1 VIKNNKK
8 FNLFLLGLLIINL
21 IQSYFTPIISD
32 EAYYWGW
39 AQNLDWGYFDHP
51 PMVAFIIKLSSFFF
65 TGTLGVRFITILLN
79 LLTAKIVWELIPKK
93 NKEHKNSELIFF
105 TILLSLPFFNLYGF
119 ITTPD
124 APLLCFSALFL
135 LAIKKIE
142 EKDNLLNILFLGLA
156 AALLIYS
163 KYFGGIVIFLI
174 VLFKPNLLKKKAI
187 YFAGIFSVILLI
199 PYLYWMYNNDFI
211 TLNYHLF
218 QRKSI
223 GDFNSKFI
231 FGYILGT
238 IGVLNPALI
247 LLLIYQIFKKKIIKT
262 NDNKFMIR
270 LFVGYLL
277 FFLIYSFRSWIE
289 AHWVAFAI
297 IPMSILLYNLCVL
310 NEAFYKKVKYIGI
323 VSIALI
329 FSLRI
334 IIMLNLP
341 IKTEFHSQK
350 ENYYKAIDKIAN
362 GRTVLFINSYQ
373 KASKYSFYIGKKSF
387 SINDIYYRKN
397 QYDLWDFENQV
408 KNKKVLIIG
417 DGLSNFKDSLKLKND
432 ETIKYEKINKF
443 RLLGKLKAKI
453 KNPSKILY
461 NQKLEK
467 INFQIYDPY
476 SYGLDLKSKEYP
488 YKIAINI
495 EKNRKNIVI
504 PLRDINVNTIKSHQ
518 NTFLNASYKINN
530 IPPGAYKYSIVIKG
544 KYLYY
549 RQISDIS
556 KVDIKD
562 PTQK

>member
-1 VIKNNKK
+1 MVKNNKK

-21 IQSYFTPIISD
+21 IQAYFTPIISD
-32 EAYYWGW
+32 EAYYWRW
-39 AQNLDWGYFDHP
+39 NQNLAWGYFDHP

-65 TGTLGVRFITILLN
+65 TGTLGVRFITIVLN
-79 LLTAKIVWELIPKK
+79 ILMAKIVWELIPKK
-93 NKEHKNSELIFF
+93 NKEHKNSVLIFF

-142 EKDNLLNILFLGLA
+142 EKDNLLNILFLGLT

-163 KYFGGIVIFLI
+163 KYFGGIVIFLST
-174 VLFKPNLLKKKAI
+174 LFKPNLLKKKST
-187 YFAGIFSVILLI
+187 YLAGIFSVILLV

-262 NDNKFMIR
+262 NENKFMIR

-277 FFLIYSFRSWIE
+277 FFLIYSFRGWIE

-373 KASKYSFYIGKKSF
+373 KASKYSFYTDKKSF
-387 SINDIYYRKN
+387 SINDINYRKN

-408 KNKKVLIIG
+408 KNKKVLIIA
-417 DGLSNFKDSLKLKND
+417 DGASSFKDSFQLKNG
-432 ETIKYEKINKF
+432 ETIKYEKIDKF
-443 RLLGKLKAKI
+443 RLLGKLKVEI
-453 KNPSKILY
+453 KNPPKILY
-461 NQKLEK
+461 NKKVEKL
-467 INFQIYDPY
+467 NFHVYNPY
-476 SYGLDLKSKEYP
+476 SYDLDLKNNEHP
-488 YKIAINI
+488 FQMAINL
-495 EKNRKNIVI
+495 EQNRENIVI
-504 PLRDINVNTIKSHQ
+504 PLKDIKVNTIKSHF
-518 NTFLNASYKINN
+518 NTLLVGSYKINN
-530 IPPGAYKYSIVIKG
+530 IPAGKYKFSIVIKG
-544 KYLYY
+544 KYLNY
-549 RQISDIS
+549 RQISLKY
-556 KVDIKD
+556 KVEIK
-562 PTQK
+562 